1 MNNTMATNLPTNVP
15 TNPMTQFDTV
25 ATQIHQTFDP
35 LIAQL
40 IARRDALLLKLSQ
53 LRQDYTD
60 KETTRRA
67 AIEELERTHQQMMK
81 MSLKVNI
88 NLPIHQQATALYKQ
102 GLKQLVTPT
111 KLTYP
116 TFICP
121 KLQELQSIITEF
133 GKVRGWE
140 VPDYSLKKEPVL
152 TAGKWG
158 DGDNELKAAGIAI
171 DEDNEF
177 IFIADC
183 GNSRVQIVSFEGQFM
198 TRFGQDTLERPWG
211 VTVSNEYVFITDIG
225 LHALLKF
232 DRNSYELVMRTGTQ
246 GSEDGQF
253 NSPNGLCI
261 DYNGDVLVADR
272 GNNMVSVFSKDLIF
286 ISNIGIGQLEY
297 PTDVKLTPDSVVV
310 VLDRS
315 PKCVHFYSKNGH
327 LLNSCISQGQGTDCL
342 VYIPTFFCLDLAGNI
357 LIGDRVN
364 HRIKIFSQSEQLI
377 DTIGREGEGIGEF
390 MKPYGICISEL
401 GTVFVLSLNPN
412 FTIQCF

>member
-1 MNNTMATNLPTNVP
+1 MATNLPTNVP

-35 LIAQL
+35 LITQL

-67 AIEELERTHQQMMK
+67 AIEELEKTQQQMME

-102 GLKQLVTPT
+102 GLKQLETPT
-111 KLTYP
+111 KLPYP

-121 KLQELQSIITEF
+121 KLQKLQSIITEF
-133 GKVRGWE
+133 GEVREWE
-140 VPDYSLKKEPVL
+140 VPDYSLKKEPVV
-152 TAGKWG
+152 TAGMYG
-158 DGDNELKAAGIAI
+158 NGNNELNATGIAI
-171 DEDNEF
+171 DEDNKL

-183 GNSRVQIVSFEGQFM
+183 FNSRVHIVSFEGQFM
-198 TRFGQDTLERPWG
+198 TRFGQDTLELPWG
-211 VTVSNEYVFITDIG
+211 ITVSVEHVFITDIG

-232 DRNSYELVMRTGTQ
+232 DRNSYELLMRTGTQ
-246 GSEDGQF
+246 GSENGQF

-261 DYNGDVLVADR
+261 DYNGDVLVADC
-272 GNNMVSVFSKDLIF
+272 GNNRVSVLSKDLIF
-286 ISNIGIGQLEY
+286 IFNIGIKELKF
-297 PTDVKLTPDSVVV
+297 PRDVKLTPDSVVM

-327 LLNSCISQGQGTDCL
+327 LISSCISRGQGPDCL
-342 VYIPTFFCLDLAGNI
+342 VYMPSFFCLDLAGNI
-357 LIGDRVN
+357 LISDFGN
-364 HRIKIFSQSEQLI
+364 NRIKIFSQSEQLI
-377 DTIGREGEGIGEF
+377 HTIGRVGEGIGEF
-390 MKPYGICISEL
+390 MHPYGICISKL
-401 GTVFVLSLNPN
+401 GTIFVLSRNPN
-412 FTIQCF
+412 FSLQCF

>member
-1 MNNTMATNLPTNVP
+1 MATNLPTNVP

-53 LRQDYTD
+53 LRQEYTD

-67 AIEELERTHQQMMK
+67 AIEELEKTQQQMME

-102 GLKQLVTPT
+102 GLKQLETPT
-111 KLTYP
+111 KLPYP
-116 TFICP
+116 IFICP

-133 GKVRGWE
+133 GEVREWE
-140 VPDYSLKKEPVL
+140 VPDYSLMKEPVL
-152 TAGKWG
+152 TAGKKG
-158 DGDNELKAAGIAI
+158 KGDNELNAIGIAI
-171 DEDNEF
+171 DEDNKL
-177 IFIADC
+177 IFIADF

-198 TRFGQDTLERPWG
+198 TRFGQDTLERPYG
-211 VTVSNEYVFITDIG
+211 ITVSTEHVFITDIG
-225 LHALLKF
+225 LDALLKF
-232 DRNSYELVMRTGTQ
+232 DRNSYKLVIRTGTE

-272 GNNMVSVFSKDLIF
+272 DNNRISVFSKDLIF
-286 ISNIGIGQLEY
+286 ISNIGIGQLKD
-297 PTDVKLTPDSVVV
+297 PKDVKLTPDSLVV

-315 PKCVHFYSKNGH
+315 LKCVHFYSKNGH
-327 LLNSCISQGQGTDCL
+327 LLNSCVSRGQGPDCL
-342 VYIPTFFCLDLAGNI
+342 VYLPTFFCLDLAGNI
-357 LIGDRVN
+357 MISDRGN
-364 HRIKIFSQSEQLI
+364 HTIKIFSQSEQLI
-377 DTIGREGEGIGEF
+377 HTIGREGEGIGEF
-390 MKPYGICISEL
+390 MYPYGICISKI
-401 GTVFVLSLNPN
+401 GTIFVISYNPN
-412 FTIQCF
+412 FSMQCF